1 MNITVI
7 TCTYI
12 IIDKPS
18 LDEEDTDSVE
28 LELSELF
35 PEEVDVLARLAGL

>member
-1 MNITVI
+1 MNVTVI

-12 IIDKPS
+12 IIGKA
-18 LDEEDTDSVE
+18 TDSVE
-28 LELSELF
+28 LELSELL

>member
-1 MNITVI
+1 MNATVI

-12 IIDKPS
+12 IIDKP
-18 LDEEDTDSVE
+18 LLVEEATDSVE

-35 PEEVDVLARLAGL
+35 PEEVDVLACFAGL

>member
-1 MNITVI
+1 MNVTVI

-18 LDEEDTDSVE
+18 LDEEATDSVE

-35 PEEVDVLARLAGL
+35 PEEVDVPARFAGL

>member
-1 MNITVI
+1 MNVTVI

-12 IIDKPS
+12 IIDKPL
-18 LDEEDTDSVE
+18 LDEEATDSVE

-35 PEEVDVLARLAGL
+35 PEEVDVLARFAGL